1 MGNYSIVAASNDNHI
16 NKSICESKS
25 QNLKRLSN
33 ELELKWGFH
42 DLQFNDK
49 TVL

>member
-16 NKSICESKS
+16 NKSICESKN
-25 QNLKRLSN
+25 QNLKR
-33 ELELKWGFH
+33 LELKWGFH

-49 TVL
+49 TVI